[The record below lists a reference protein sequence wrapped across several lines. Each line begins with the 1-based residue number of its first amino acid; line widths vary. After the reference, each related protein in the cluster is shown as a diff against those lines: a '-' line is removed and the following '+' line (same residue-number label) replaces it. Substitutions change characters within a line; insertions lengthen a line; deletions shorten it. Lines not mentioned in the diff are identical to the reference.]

1 MKPMNNITETE
12 EIFEEW
18 FNELE
23 GFSYRSERF
32 WDDFYYASRSGDTKS
47 MTNWLK
53 TAFQV
58 GYDAAQKSYGG
69 TQ

>member
-1 MKPMNNITETE
+1 MNNITDIE

-32 WDDFYYASRSGDTKS
+32 WDDFYYASRSGDTDCIIK
-47 MTNWLK
+47 WLK
-53 TAFQV
+53 SAVQI
-58 GYDAAQKSYGG
+58 GYDAAQSK
-69 TQ
+69 